1 MLYRGQECTARP
13 FADAR
18 GTGTDWLLDGAV
30 VVIEF
35 TTRAVSAEEVAAQAL
50 DAERAETA
58 ELAGIQLNA
67 DPIKRSKARP
77 IEECKSLKPKA
88 GAAATHVLH
97 TTIQGV
103 RVKLLAIVDE
113 ED

>member
-18 GTGTDWLLDGAV
+18 GTGTEWLLDGAV

-77 IEECKSLKPKA
+77 IENCKALRASP
-88 GAAATHVLH
+88 GVQATHTLR
-97 TTIQGV
+97 TIIDGVPV
-103 RVKLLAIVDE
+103 RVLVVPE
-113 ED
+113 EE